1 MLWNKIKNNKYLDKK
16 GWLKWDKLMKDD
28 MEDVYQQMTKK
39 SVEPPQGRW
48 MGFSTTAP
56 LVKPS
61 QVNIMTLL
69 PSMTQSPT
77 PEEEQ
82 EAGLKNMAL
91 NIENYVNSDMLDMCS
106 AEKVK

>member
-48 MGFSTTAP
+48 PDGENSNYG
-56 LVKPS
+56 LVNLTDQPWPALTDM
-61 QVNIMTLL
+61 IMNTNPTLY
-69 PSMTQSPT
+69 
-77 PEEEQ
+77 
-82 EAGLKNMAL
+82 AL
-91 NIENYVNSDMLDMCS
+91 HNNTLNS
-106 AEKVK
+106 